1 MATNYTVK
9 ITDHLLR
16 FDTTADDAIVTML
29 PFADTPNAP
38 YEIHKTSVGD
48 GHTVTIQP
56 DPTTPD
62 FLLPDTSN
70 VVLDDTNNTAIIRI
84 PANGFSPAFVSMGG
98 VSSGGGGGGGGPANV
113 PAPNVT
119 ITGPAEI
126 FFRSNNQV
134 EVDIAWSPAASATAA
149 NFRGVQV
156 YLEDPD
162 ISSGPNIPLD
172 GSALLDGSRQASGQW
187 APVPVTEIT
196 ESPAVLLLDSTSGGT
211 AKIRNIRVYL
221 AAYGP
226 YSQPKLVRATE
237 SSPTPNIMVEVAQGP
252 SSYQSGMEWAFN
264 VTNPK
269 VAITTDYNRPDPQYY
284 LTFTYD
290 PPDPATPLPPGV
302 NQFGGCRIV
311 YVQEDSSGNPIFP
324 GTDQAISVPVA
335 QSQTGYLSPAYS
347 TAAGGTQF
355 RAYFCSED
363 NASPLG
369 SHINSLVEGVTPYV
383 EVPVPLVAPAPDVTN
398 FAISGQKILHLLNQ
412 TFVAEAVFSWALPSA
427 SAGGVRYAGVFLYL
441 VKVTGTAPLTAFPAK
456 LTGQQSNVDT
466 GFTLDIS
473 NVPANPEVWTVA
485 AISVDV
491 NGHLSDTPANYG
503 QPSFHSPTVTWN
515 IGPPVPGSPGS
526 GTEYA
531 PLVTVNA
538 GSAAV
543 ATQSISADG
552 VGMVSFKVSSWTNP
566 TSNQF
571 GNAQVAM
578 VVNSDPTKPTY
589 WSVPVNA
596 TSFQTPPVPSFGNI
610 GGAAVPVDFYIVS
623 DDPQGHKNSL
633 QQGTTPVISVAG
645 GYVPQA
651 GAIVPARSGWFDPTE
666 FQWPPGLAFG
676 ALQFAAQKIFVGSI
690 LRVGGGAGTDAA
702 SFAGQQNG
710 QIAVYNASNVLR
722 AWIGEQQATQGD
734 GSAIYG
740 GWFGQLWVG
749 GAGPLSAPLFID
761 NQGIIEVGGIAAAH
775 GATYPYISVRDNTGL
790 EAGRIG
796 AMISSATDPTGNV
809 GGSPPTL
816 TSGAWFTQLAV
827 GGSNLTNWNVL
838 ITPDLSNPLGSNFQ
852 MRNINLLS
860 IDYAAL
866 SGNPAR
872 NEYKLEFGN
881 SVWMGGGLP
890 SGQWQFPGIHIY
902 EVDNSGNNFGATFL
916 NRGMVLR
923 GTQTQ
928 GYPVLVSLSS
938 WNGDQG
944 GSDIPPQFFGVLA
957 MASPLSPSTQNVV
970 IASGSYGGGVTNG
983 SAYMSLANASGTVQ
997 FSVAQTGVCTAVS
1010 YAVVAGG
1017 KAVIDS
1023 AGNWVGNAIAGSQTP
1038 WASDI
1043 AGANHNLTNVASIQ
1057 VNGTTTTGALAIGS
1071 FGTAISASAQ
1081 FTGSGGVSTTG
1092 SITGSQFSTNAFG
1105 LVINSAGQFLSA
1117 VNAPSFGV
1125 LCGSLT
1131 VQSGPG
1137 QINCN
1142 DIVQQGHSNH
1152 IYQHDATG
1160 ILIDCASNGIWSG
1173 QGVQTTSSI
1182 SAGFAGGGW
1191 GYAIQTSIN
1200 PNHGYLGLGTPGAPS
1215 PSLWAA

>member
-1 MATNYTVK
+1 M
-9 ITDHLLR
+9 
-16 FDTTADDAIVTML
+16 
-29 PFADTPNAP
+29 
-38 YEIHKTSVGD
+38 GD

-56 DPTTPD
+56 DPKTAD

-70 VVLDDTNNTAIIRI
+70 VVLDDTNNTAIVRI

-149 NFRGVQV
+149 NFRGVEV

-196 ESPAVLLLDSTSGGT
+196 DSPAVLLLDSTSGGT

-226 YSQPKLVRATE
+226 YSQPKLIRATE

-543 ATQSISADG
+543 PTQSISADG

-566 TSNQF
+566 ASNQF

-610 GGAAVPVDFYIVS
+610 GGAAIPVDFYVVS

-645 GYVPQA
+645 GYVPTA

-710 QIAVYNASNVLR
+710 QIAVYNSSNILR
-722 AWIGEQQATQGD
+722 GWIGEQQSTQGD

-749 GAGPLSAPLFID
+749 GTSPLSAPLFID

-944 GSDIPPQFFGVLA
+944 GSDIPAQFFGVLA
-957 MASPLSPSTQNVV
+957 MASPLSPYIQNVV

-983 SAYMSLANASGTVQ
+983 SAYISLANASGTVQ

-1023 AGNWVGNAIAGSQTP
+1023 AGNWVGNAISGSQTP
-1038 WASDI
+1038 WTSDI
-1043 AGANHNLTNVASIQ
+1043 AGGGHALSNVASIQ
-1057 VNGTTTTGALAIGS
+1057 VNGLTTTGSLTVIGAMS
-1071 FGTAISASAQ
+1071 MGSVSTPGSVTGAQFYVGSTQVINTSAQ
-1081 FTGSGGVSTTG
+1081 YV
-1092 SITGSQFSTNAFG
+1092 Q
-1105 LVINSAGQFLSA
+1105 A
-1117 VNAPSFGV
+1117 VNTAQGII
-1125 LCGSLT
+1125 CGSLT
-1131 VQSGPG
+1131 VSAGAG

-1142 DIVQQGHSNH
+1142 DLIQQGHSNH
-1152 IYQHDATG
+1152 IYQHDASG
-1160 ILIDCASNGIWSG
+1160 NIIDCASNGIWTG
-1173 QGVQTTSSI
+1173 NGVQCGGNAVYAGVFGHSNSGNAVDGTIVVGGTTYYFK
-1182 SAGFAGGGW
+1182 AGLF
-1191 GYAIQTSIN
+1191 Y
-1200 PNHGYLGLGTPGAPS
+1200 GTTQPPGS
-1215 PSLWAA
+1215 E